1 MRRTIKCN
9 TNHFPD
15 IKGYASV
22 IENRL
27 DDEECTM
34 EGVLADN
41 ARMLELAQKYAVNYV
56 LIDDEY
62 DIPLR
67 F

>member
-1 MRRTIKCN
+1 M
-9 TNHFPD
+9 
-15 IKGYASV
+15 

-27 DDEECTM
+27 DDDGGTM

-41 ARMLELAQKYAVNYV
+41 ARMLELARKYAVNYV

-62 DIPLR
+62 DIPLK

>member
-1 MRRTIKCN
+1 M
-9 TNHFPD
+9 
-15 IKGYASV
+15 

-27 DDEECTM
+27 DDDGCTM

-41 ARMLELAQKYAVNYV
+41 VQMLEFARKYAVNCV

-62 DIPLR
+62 DISLE

>member
-27 DDEECTM
+27 DDDGCTM
-34 EGVLADN
+34 EGVLADH
-41 ARMLELAQKYAVNYV
+41 ARMLEFMSTP
-56 LIDDEY
+56 I
-62 DIPLR
+62 
-67 F
+67 

>member
-1 MRRTIKCN
+1 
-9 TNHFPD
+9 
-15 IKGYASV
+15 V

-27 DDEECTM
+27 DDDGCTM
-34 EGVLADN
+34 EGVLADH
-41 ARMLELAQKYAVNYV
+41 ARMLEFTRKYAVNYV

>member
-1 MRRTIKCN
+1 M
-9 TNHFPD
+9 
-15 IKGYASV
+15 

-27 DDEECTM
+27 DDDGCTM

-41 ARMLELAQKYAVNYV
+41 AWMLELAQKYDVNYV
-56 LIDDEY
+56 LIDGEY
-62 DIPLR
+62 DIPLE

>member
-1 MRRTIKCN
+1 MREGYIR
-9 TNHFPD
+9 NHSAD

-27 DDEECTM
+27 DDRGCTM

-41 ARMLELAQKYAVNYV
+41 ARMLELARKYAVNYV

-62 DIPLR
+62 DIPLE

>member
-1 MRRTIKCN
+1 M
-9 TNHFPD
+9 
-15 IKGYASV
+15 

-27 DDEECTM
+27 DDDGCTM

-41 ARMLELAQKYAVNYV
+41 ARILEFARKYAVNYV
-56 LIDDEY
+56 LIDNEY
-62 DIPLR
+62 FIPLE